1 MDHGLPAWCDRGVR
15 PPRGRRSPGQKS
27 KSRVIPVTS
36 GTLMCVTL
44 PFEAAATLP
53 PRLREQWR
61 SVSAES
67 VWLRPAD
74 WYHPAVD
81 AIVEAILTGVDPA
94 PAAARL
100 GSARGESGVGI
111 AEAIDDLGC
120 LYRSLGR
127 PETPLGPV
135 RALCEGWAAA
145 QEATP
150 VHAQC
155 IDPETGLPTTEYL
168 RVRLAETYG
177 LAARAGTSPGRTHG
191 LLLIDVAVAP
201 LDPWS
206 RIARSAVVGQALDL
220 EYGAGHPMASLGDG
234 VFAVLVE
241 RKPSLGEDVSVLRD
255 HLAAHAE
262 RLRVDSLV
270 RLPPH
275 IWLEPLP
282 ETHAGALE
290 LLSHVGR

>member
-1 MDHGLPAWCDRGVR
+1 
-15 PPRGRRSPGQKS
+15 
-27 KSRVIPVTS
+27 
-36 GTLMCVTL
+36 VTL
-44 PFEAAATLP
+44 SYEAAATLP
-53 PRLREQWR
+53 PHLREQWR
-61 SVSAES
+61 SISAES

-81 AIVEAILTGVDPA
+81 AIVEAVLTGVDPA

-100 GSARGESGVGI
+100 GSARGEAGVGI
-111 AEAIDDLGC
+111 AETIDDLGC
-120 LYRSLGR
+120 LYSSLGHA
-127 PETPLGPV
+127 ETPLGPV

-145 QEATP
+145 QEAAP

-155 IDPETGLPTTEYL
+155 IDPETGLPTAEYL

-177 LAARAGTSPGRTHG
+177 VAARTGTPPGRTHG

-206 RIARSAVVGQALDL
+206 RIARSAVVAILVVR
-220 EYGAGHPMASLGDG
+220 EPSLGD
-234 VFAVLVE
+234 
-241 RKPSLGEDVSVLRD
+241 DVSTLRD

-262 RLRVDSLV
+262 RLRVDSLL
-270 RLPPH
+270 RLPPR
-275 IWLEPLP
+275 IWIEPLP